1 VQNAAAATDT
11 SRFWKDAQDLWLE
24 VFILFN
30 FLCLTGDILLAH
42 SENAFRN
49 PWEYLPVAFSPAAA
63 LLLGAGLLARI
74 RFSNVR
80 LWSALGSLVGWLS
93 LAMGLSGVIFH
104 LDSSFFYERTLRSLT
119 YAAPF
124 AAPLSYAGLGCLLL
138 MNRKVSYR
146 TSSWAM
152 WVLFFATAG
161 FAGNLALSLTDHA
174 TNGFFHWTEWIPVWS
189 SALAVG
195 FFAVYFLQTPEPMY
209 DGSCIAVLFLQVL
222 VGVAGFA
229 LHAFADLHGP
239 SASLFHNVVSG
250 APPFAPLLLPNLAIL
265 GLLGILARR
274 TQHQVA

>member
-1 VQNAAAATDT
+1 VPNAAAAIDT

-49 PWEYLPVAFSPAAA
+49 PWEYLPVAFSPVAA
-63 LLLGAGLLARI
+63 LLLGAGLFARI

-80 LWSALGSLVGWLS
+80 LWSGLGSLVGWLS
-93 LAMGLSGVIFH
+93 LAIGIAGVIFH

-138 MNRKVSYR
+138 MNRKVSCR
-146 TSSWAM
+146 TRDWAM
-152 WVLFFATAG
+152 WVLFFAMAG

-195 FFAVYFLQTPEPMY
+195 FFAVYFLQTPEPIY

-229 LHAFADLHGP
+229 LHGFADLHGP
-239 SASLFHNVVSG
+239 SASLFHNVVGG